1 MCVCGV
7 GVLVFLVKVIMW
19 IDVFVGLGVFLIKF
33 VCFVLNWVIVFLI
46 IRWIDVFVGILVV
59 KNVGL
64 FELELLGV
72 NKCVIVIG
80 IGVLVFL
87 INILVLINGGG
98 DWDVI
103 ECVEINW

>member
-1 MCVCGV
+1 MCVGGV

-19 IDVFVGLGVFLIKF
+19 VDVFVGLGVFLIKF
-33 VCFVLNWVIVFLI
+33 VFGVLNWVIVFLI

-80 IGVLVFL
+80 IGVLLV
-87 INILVLINGGG
+87 NILVLINDDG

-103 ECVEINW
+103 EFVEINW

>member
-1 MCVCGV
+1 
-7 GVLVFLVKVIMW
+7 MW
-19 IDVFVGLGVFLIKF
+19 IDVFVGLGVFFIKF
-33 VCFVLNWVIVFLI
+33 VCSVLNWVIVFLI
-46 IRWIDVFVGILVV
+46 VRWIDVFVGILVV
-59 KNVGL
+59 KKVGL

-72 NKCVIVIG
+72 NKCVIVVG

-103 ECVEINW
+103 EFVEINW

>member
-1 MCVCGV
+1 M
-7 GVLVFLVKVIMW
+7 
-19 IDVFVGLGVFLIKF
+19 
-33 VCFVLNWVIVFLI
+33 
-46 IRWIDVFVGILVV
+46 
-59 KNVGL
+59 GL

-72 NKCVIVIG
+72 NKCVIVVG

-103 ECVEINW
+103 EFVEINW

>member
-1 MCVCGV
+1 
-7 GVLVFLVKVIMW
+7 MW
-19 IDVFVGLGVFLIKF
+19 IDVFVGLGVFFIKF
-33 VCFVLNWVIVFLI
+33 VGSVLNWVIVFLI
-46 IRWIDVFVGILVV
+46 VRWIDVFVGILVV
-59 KNVGL
+59 KKVGL

-72 NKCVIVIG
+72 NKCVIVVG

-103 ECVEINW
+103 EFVEINW